1 MPTTC
6 QRQQERWSRFDHPA
20 EFQRGEESLERSNSM
35 LDRIRLFIWR
45 LGHCEYG
52 EVAVLFLILA
62 AAPGL
67 AAALLTRFAA

>member
-1 MPTTC
+1 
-6 QRQQERWSRFDHPA
+6 
-20 EFQRGEESLERSNSM
+20 M
-35 LDRIRLFIWR
+35 LDRIRTFIWR

-62 AAPGL
+62 TAPGL